1 MALLFK
7 IPVLFA
13 HCFEQFTQARFIVF
27 CASVFFGSVIFNWML
42 LHFRR
47 SSRSFSLGRLL
58 VVTADKS
65 ENDALQVGGLPLWF
79 VSLLSLGTVFI
90 MYPYLLDPGQRPILI
105 AAGFSWIG
113 VFIYGSLDDRFEIRP
128 VVKLTAQLLLASVVC
143 LTAATVI
150 SPTNSAVIF
159 IVMTFF
165 SAAILNGANLID
177 GLDTLS
183 FKVSAV
189 IYFGYLL
196 LAANIACLPALF
208 LTVTCFF
215 IMCGFYFFNRE
226 PSVIHLGEVGV
237 SCLGL
242 SYIILSILIFDG
254 YSKLNPPLYALTKA
268 LLPVVILLVEV
279 GVSFLRRLLAGK
291 SPFRG
296 DKLHVHHIL
305 HRRYGFSASAASSLI
320 AGSYLIFLS
329 LSCYL
334 MEPYTSLIAFL
345 SLAVCSIAWSFAVGA
360 SSWFRGQIRIN
371 IVDAFL
377 VKEEV
382 KILPASSLRS
392 FRIVVTEQKEKS

>member
-7 IPVLFA
+7 IPALFA
-13 HCFEQFTQARFIVF
+13 HCFDQFTQTRFILF

-58 VVTADKS
+58 IVTADKS
-65 ENDALQVGGLPLWF
+65 ENDALQVGGLPLWLI
-79 VSLLSLGTVFI
+79 SLLSLGTVFI
-90 MYPYLLDPGQRPILI
+90 MYPYLLNPGQQSILI
-105 AAGFSWIG
+105 AAGLSWMG
-113 VFIYGSLDDRFEIRP
+113 VFLYGSLDDRFEIRP
-128 VVKLTAQLLLASVVC
+128 VVKLTAQLLLAGVVC
-143 LTAATVI
+143 LTAAMVI
-150 SPTNSAVIF
+150 SPGYSAIVFLIMTIFSAV
-159 IVMTFF
+159 
-165 SAAILNGANLID
+165 ILNGANLID

-208 LTVTCFF
+208 LTAACFF
-215 IMCGFYFFNRE
+215 VMCGFYFFNRE

-237 SCLGL
+237 SCLGF
-242 SYIILSILIFDG
+242 SYIILSILIYDG

-268 LLPVVILLVEV
+268 LLPVVLLLVEV

-305 HRRYGFSASAASSLI
+305 HRRYGFSASTASSLI

-329 LSCYL
+329 ISCYI
-334 MEPYTSLIAFL
+334 MEPFTSLIAFCCL
-345 SLAVCSIAWSFAVGA
+345 TLFSTMWSFAIGA

-392 FRIVVTEQKEKS
+392 FRIIVNDLKDRS

>member
-1 MALLFK
+1 
-7 IPVLFA
+7 
-13 HCFEQFTQARFIVF
+13 
-27 CASVFFGSVIFNWML
+27 
-42 LHFRR
+42 
-47 SSRSFSLGRLL
+47 
-58 VVTADKS
+58 VTADKS

-79 VSLLSLGTVFI
+79 FSLISLGTVFVR
-90 MYPYLLDPGQRPILI
+90 YPYLLSPGHQPILI

-113 VFIYGSLDDRFEIRP
+113 VFLYGSLDDRFEIRP
-128 VVKLTAQLLLASVVC
+128 VVKLTAQLFLASVVC

-150 SPTNSAVIF
+150 SPTNSAIIF
-159 IVMTFF
+159 IIMTFF
-165 SAAILNGANLID
+165 SAVILNGANLID

-196 LAANIACLPALF
+196 LAANIACLSALF
-208 LTVTCFF
+208 LTAACFF

-237 SCLGL
+237 SCLGF
-242 SYIILSILIFDG
+242 SYIILSLLIYDG

-279 GVSFLRRLLAGK
+279 GVSFLRRLFAGK
-291 SPFRG
+291 SPFQG

-305 HRRYGFSASAASSLI
+305 HRRYGFSASTASSLI
-320 AGSYLIFLS
+320 AGSYLLFLS
-329 LSCYL
+329 ISCYL
-334 MEPYTSLIAFL
+334 MEPLTSLISFIFL
-345 SLAVCSIAWSFAVGA
+345 TLFWTVWSFAVGA

-371 IVDAFL
+371 FLEAFL

-382 KILPASSLRS
+382 KILPASSLRN
-392 FRIVVTEQKEKS
+392 FRIIVNEQKDKS